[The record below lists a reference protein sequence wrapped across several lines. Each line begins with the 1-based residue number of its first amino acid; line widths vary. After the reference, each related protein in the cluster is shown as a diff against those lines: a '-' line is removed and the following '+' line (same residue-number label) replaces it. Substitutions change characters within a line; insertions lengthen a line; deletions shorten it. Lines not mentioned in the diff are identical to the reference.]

1 MSVSTS
7 DEIEGAKE
15 AHKKSSYVVLGSQHS
30 DWAQSRGTNKYLLWS
45 NYMSFLFRY
54 IFLLGRKEIQEGKGR
69 IGQ

>member
-7 DEIEGAKE
+7 DDMEGAEE
-15 AHKKSSYVVLGSQHS
+15 AQKKSSYAVLGRQHS
-30 DWAQSRGTNKYLLWS
+30 DWAQSRSTNEYLLWS
-45 NYMSFLFRY
+45 NYMSFLFRC